1 MIKLKEIILIGASVL
16 FVAGFSA
23 CNKPGPA
30 ETAGKEIDES
40 AEKAAD
46 KIDHASDSLSTQ
58 GDKAS
63 EVVNDAAISTK
74 VKTAIF
80 AEPGLSSL
88 RINVDTVHGV
98 VTLSGAVDSQ
108 QSIDKAKEIASAVSD
123 VKAVENTLTV
133 K

>member
-1 MIKLKEIILIGASVL
+1 MIKLRKIMLIGASVL
-16 FVAGFSA
+16 FVTGFSA

-30 ETAGKEIDES
+30 ETAGK
-40 AEKAAD
+40 AAD
-46 KIDHASDSLSTQ
+46 KVDHAGDSVSSQ
-58 GDKAS
+58 DDKAS
-63 EVVNDAAISTK
+63 EVVNDAAITTK

-88 RINVDTVHGV
+88 QINVDTMHGV

-108 QSIDKAKEIASAVSD
+108 QSINKAKEVASAVSD

>member
-1 MIKLKEIILIGASVL
+1 MIKLKKIILIGASVL

-23 CNKPGPA
+23 CEKPGPA
-30 ETAGKEIDES
+30 ETAGKAIDET

-46 KIDHASDSLSTQ
+46 KIDHAGDSLSSQ
-58 GDKAS
+58 GDKAG
-63 EVVNDAAISTK
+63 EVINDAAITTK

-88 RINVDTVHGV
+88 QINVDTMHGV